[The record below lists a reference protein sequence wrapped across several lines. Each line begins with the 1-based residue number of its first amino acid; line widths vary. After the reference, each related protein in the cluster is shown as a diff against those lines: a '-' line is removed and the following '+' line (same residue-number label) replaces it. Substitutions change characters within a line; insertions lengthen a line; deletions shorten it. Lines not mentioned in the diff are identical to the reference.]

1 MVGCCW
7 WWCCYD
13 WCAILSLTQTAEAKR
28 NSSDK
33 QLSIFPTLIYW
44 NLNEGDQKKKRR
56 DNKPNESI
64 RAKGRNKFVKP
75 RRFFSFVG
83 QDKCTSDRATR
94 CFFLCE
100 MISNQINTWA
110 CANGKE
116 IFCRFGWRL
125 VAKARRTEN
134 QFCTVGEKG
143 EEEMKDFSLTIRS
156 QSDQLWIASW
166 TN

>member
-1 MVGCCW
+1 M
-7 WWCCYD
+7 
-13 WCAILSLTQTAEAKR
+13 I
-28 NSSDK
+28 
-33 QLSIFPTLIYW
+33 
-44 NLNEGDQKKKRR
+44 KRR
-56 DNKPNESI
+56 KDVTISQTNRSELKAEINLSNL
-64 RAKGRNKFVKP
+64 GD
-75 RRFFSFVG
+75 FFSFVG